1 MIATQIRVDLS
12 FKQQMTKERIS
23 KTRFMREISN
33 NSNQEIM
40 QETTNSFKITLITE
54 VLMIKWWMTRITKR
68 ALSHASAP
76 HRRIVTIWRNMSPR
90 PKSRKTRIKL
100 GMATIKMHLIQ
111 HYTNLISR
119 PIKVRLKLVKKT
131 IKWWREAV
139 KIWTQIT
146 KPKFLEM

>member
-54 VLMIKWWMTRITKR
+54 VLMIK
-68 ALSHASAP
+68 
-76 HRRIVTIWRNMSPR
+76 
-90 PKSRKTRIKL
+90 
-100 GMATIKMHLIQ
+100 
-111 HYTNLISR
+111 
-119 PIKVRLKLVKKT
+119 
-131 IKWWREAV
+131 
-139 KIWTQIT
+139 
-146 KPKFLEM
+146 